1 MPNTPL
7 MPATKAW
14 LILWPDMRQVL
25 QNRITSDMA
34 DGYGHTVSGA
44 YSGVLPVKDYP
55 EY

>member
-7 MPATKAW
+7 MPANKAW

-34 DGYGHTVSGA
+34 DGYGHTITGSYNGA
-44 YSGVLPVKDYP
+44 IALEDLS
-55 EY
+55 E